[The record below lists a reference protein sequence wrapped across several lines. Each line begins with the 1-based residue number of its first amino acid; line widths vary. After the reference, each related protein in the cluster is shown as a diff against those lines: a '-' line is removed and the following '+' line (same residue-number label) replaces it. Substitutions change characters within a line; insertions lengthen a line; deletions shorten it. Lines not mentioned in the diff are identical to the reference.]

1 MVRVALLNVSQY
13 QLDLEINQDQQ
24 VLELHNKASLDQ
36 QDLEHPNQ
44 DLELLN
50 KVNQDQLRLNKGN
63 SLDRELLNKLNN
75 QDQEHHNRHN
85 NQGR

>member
-1 MVRVALLNVSQY
+1 MVLLNVSQY

-24 VLELHNKASLDQ
+24 VLELHNKANLDQ
-36 QDLEHPNQ
+36 QDPEHPNQ

-50 KVNQDQLRLNKGN
+50 KVNQDQLRLLNKGN
-63 SLDRELLNKLNN
+63 NLGRELLNKLNN

>member
-1 MVRVALLNVSQY
+1 MVLLNVSQY

-24 VLELHNKASLDQ
+24 VLELHNKANLDQ
-36 QDLEHPNQ
+36 QDPEHPNQ

-63 SLDRELLNKLNN
+63 NLGRELLNKLNN

-85 NQGR
+85 NQGL

>member
-1 MVRVALLNVSQY
+1 MVLLNVSQY

-24 VLELHNKASLDQ
+24 VLVLHNKASLDQ

-50 KVNQDQLRLNKGN
+50 KVNQDQLHLNKGN
-63 SLDRELLNKLNN
+63 NLGRELLNKLNN